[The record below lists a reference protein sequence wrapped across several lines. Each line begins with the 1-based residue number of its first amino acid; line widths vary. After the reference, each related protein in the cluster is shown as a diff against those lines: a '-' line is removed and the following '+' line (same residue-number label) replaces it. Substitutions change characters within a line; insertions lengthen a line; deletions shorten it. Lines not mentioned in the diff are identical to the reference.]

1 MLIIKSPWLHED
13 IMVWTLHHIDDTVI
27 VRLGV
32 GVEGVQGSS
41 MVGSGATINHLFQY
55 HDYMMI
61 MMIMMMLRKRFKEV
75 SVLRGRF

>member
-1 MLIIKSPWLHED
+1 
-13 IMVWTLHHIDDTVI
+13 MVWTLHHIDDTVI

-41 MVGSGATINHLFQY
+41 MVGSGATINHIFQY
-55 HDYMMI
+55 HDYMM
-61 MMIMMMLRKRFKEV
+61 MMMMLRERFKEV